1 MHRGG
6 FARKTGCDKLS
17 FFLPQNNKKLS
28 NFDNFLLTNGENGS
42 IILLADGRLNLCLRP
57 KGCCRYW
64 KGMVIRMNVSKLA
77 KFTNVFTNFMFYAG
91 IAVCVSVPWV
101 LKVASKYSEVFRE
114 YYWEMVIAF
123 ILSGV
128 FAILIF
134 FELKCMFRTVLAGDP
149 FVMKNVVSLKRMGYY
164 AFAIAAITVG
174 RLTMSMTPAVFVV
187 IIVFVVAGL
196 FSLVLSQVFKQAVNY
211 KLENDLT
218 I

>member
-6 FARKTGCDKLS
+6 FARKTGCDKPS

-42 IILLADGRLNLCLRP
+42 IILIADGRLNLCLRP

-134 FELKCMFRTVLAGDP
+134 FELKCMFRTVLAGEAHGVLRVRNCGDNGGKTYDVDDAGGICGDYRICGCRT
-149 FVMKNVVSLKRMGYY
+149 FFTG
-164 AFAIAAITVG
+164 
-174 RLTMSMTPAVFVV
+174 
-187 IIVFVVAGL
+187 VVAG
-196 FSLVLSQVFKQAVNY
+196 
-211 KLENDLT
+211 

>member
-1 MHRGG
+1 M
-6 FARKTGCDKLS
+6 K
-17 FFLPQNNKKLS
+17 
-28 NFDNFLLTNGENGS
+28 
-42 IILLADGRLNLCLRP
+42 
-57 KGCCRYW
+57 
-64 KGMVIRMNVSKLA
+64 VSKLA
-77 KFTNVFTNFMFYAG
+77 KFTNGFTNFMFYAG
-91 IAVCVSVPWV
+91 IAVCISVPWV
-101 LKVASKYSEVFRE
+101 LKFAGKYSEVFRE

-123 ILSGV
+123 FLSGV
-128 FAILIF
+128 FAVLIF

-196 FSLVLSQVFKQAVNY
+196 FSLVLSQVFKQAVDY

>member
-1 MHRGG
+1 
-6 FARKTGCDKLS
+6 
-17 FFLPQNNKKLS
+17 
-28 NFDNFLLTNGENGS
+28 
-42 IILLADGRLNLCLRP
+42 
-57 KGCCRYW
+57 
-64 KGMVIRMNVSKLA
+64 
-77 KFTNVFTNFMFYAG
+77 
-91 IAVCVSVPWV
+91 
-101 LKVASKYSEVFRE
+101 
-114 YYWEMVIAF
+114 VIAF

-128 FAILIF
+128 FAVLIF

-149 FVMKNVVSLKRMGYY
+149 FVMKNVMSLKRMGYY

-196 FSLVLSQVFKQAVNY
+196 FSLVLSQVFKQAVDY

>member
-1 MHRGG
+1 M
-6 FARKTGCDKLS
+6 ARCRTWDRARDYIGKHKVSGC
-17 FFLPQNNKKLS
+17 Q
-28 NFDNFLLTNGENGS
+28 
-42 IILLADGRLNLCLRP
+42 
-57 KGCCRYW
+57 KG
-64 KGMVIRMNVSKLA
+64 KVVSMKVSKLA
-77 KFTNVFTNFMFYAG
+77 KFTNGFTNFMFFAG
-91 IAVCVSVPWV
+91 IAVCISVPWV
-101 LKVASKYSEVFRE
+101 LKFASKYSEVFRE

-123 ILSGV
+123 ILSGI
-128 FAILIF
+128 FAVLIF

-196 FSLVLSQVFKQAVNY
+196 FSLVLSQVFKQAVDY